1 MKTNSFRTEIQKQ
14 KVERCISHKNSIM
27 LIGSCFAEN
36 IGEKL
41 AEYKFKTEINPFGI
55 LFNPMSVAH
64 GLDLLSG
71 SYLFKETDLHFY
83 HDEWIS
89 FSHHGNFSHSDKQ
102 KCLETIN
109 NRLIYSRDF
118 LREADF
124 LMLTL
129 GSTTIY
135 KYKGNVVANCHK
147 LPQKEFQQLTLD
159 SQSIIPTLANSI
171 GKIQAINPD
180 IQIIF
185 TVSPVRYIKNNMVE
199 NTLGKAHLI
208 IAVHELIR
216 RIKNSYYFP
225 AFEIMMD
232 DLRDYRFYNNDMI
245 HPSQTAINYIWDI
258 FSDTFFDKST
268 LKINDAIQEILLAA
282 NHRIKNPSSIESRK
296 FKEMQIEKIKQIQT
310 LYPHILFVEELEK
323 YEKQIYNQ

>member
-1 MKTNSFRTEIQKQ
+1 MKTNSFRTVIQKQ
-14 KVERCISHKNSIM
+14 KVDCCISHKNPVM

-41 AEYKFKTEINPFGI
+41 EEYKFTVEINPFGI
-55 LFNPMSVAH
+55 LFNPMSIAQ

-83 HDEWIS
+83 QDEWIS

-102 KCLETIN
+102 TCLETIN
-109 NRLIYSRDF
+109 NRLNYSRDF
-118 LREADF
+118 LRKADF

-147 LPQKEFQQLTLD
+147 LPQKEFQQSTLD
-159 SQSIIPTLANSI
+159 SQNIISTLANSI
-171 GKIQAINPD
+171 EKIRAINRN

-185 TVSPVRYIKNNMVE
+185 TVSPVRYIKNNMIE

-208 IAVHELIR
+208 IAVHELMR

-225 AFEIMMD
+225 AFEIMLD

-245 HPSQTAINYIWDI
+245 HPSQTAINYIWEI
-258 FSDTFFDKST
+258 FSDTFFDNPT
-268 LKINDAIQEILLAA
+268 LKINNAIQEILLAA
-282 NHRIKNPSSIESRK
+282 NHRIKNPSSIESKK
-296 FKEMQIEKIKQIQT
+296 FKELQIEKIKQIQT
-310 LYPHILFVEELEK
+310 LYPHILFEEELENYK
-323 YEKQIYNQ
+323 